1 MKTRQVGDTP
11 LPRIGEPVI
20 TYGNWSAT
28 SELKWVGKV
37 LMQKFKR
44 RVKRDWGRAC
54 WNRTM
59 EYEWKAV
66 PVEK

>member
-1 MKTRQVGDTP
+1 MKVNRSDP
-11 LPRIGEPVI
+11 PVHI

-28 SELKWVGKV
+28 AELKWVGRR

-44 RVKRDWGRAC
+44 RVKRDWGHAC
-54 WNRTM
+54 WRRTM